1 MIFPQTVT
9 TAFEAGLFLCSNS
22 GLQSTVKNNFF
33 GIDSLLE
40 SITAV
45 EIPASIAPPDTDCF
59 LKMPKMVK
67 LKHSKKSRIQN
78 SKIQTSRQK
87 KVFYDPQNILV
98 IISYSIRWAFL
109 TFQFYLVPNS
119 VPEKCQNNLKLPLL
133 KQYSEVFLRRCIPAA
148 VVVFSQK
155 CSTNLP

>member
-22 GLQSTVKNNFF
+22 GLQSTVKNIFF

-59 LKMPKMVK
+59 LKMPKKVK

-133 KQYSEVFLRRCIPAA
+133 KQYSEVFFRRCIPPA